1 MRESEPTSA
10 PLPLDE
16 NSSRSVT
23 LDGRSLILV
32 NRRGELFLF
41 ENNCPHAQETLDPLG
56 GSISEACGDLIKC
69 QRHGAEFLV
78 QTGECVAGPCMGE
91 FLTPVAFTQVGQ
103 ELYLD

>member
-1 MRESEPTSA
+1 MQNSEAEPTL
-10 PLPLDE
+10 LPLNE

-32 NRRGELFLF
+32 DRRKELFLF

-56 GSISEACGDLIKC
+56 GSLSSAGGDLLKC

-78 QTGECVAGPCMGE
+78 QTGECVSGPCLGE
-91 FLTPVAFTQVGQ
+91 SLRPVAFTLVGNDI
-103 ELYLD
+103 YLD